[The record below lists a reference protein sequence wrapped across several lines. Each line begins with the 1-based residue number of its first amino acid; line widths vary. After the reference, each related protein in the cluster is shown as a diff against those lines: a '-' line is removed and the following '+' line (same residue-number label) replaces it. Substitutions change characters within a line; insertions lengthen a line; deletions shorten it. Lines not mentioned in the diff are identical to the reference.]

1 MKIKGRTKKII
12 LICVS
17 IALLAALIWGVIYL
31 FCFYIP
37 EKQEEEELQRQVK
50 EYYENKL
57 EAYEKEN
64 NERAPF
70 EVDIAFL
77 GDSLTDGY
85 NLSAYY
91 PQYVTSNRGIGGET
105 TYGLKERLKVS
116 VYDLEPKA
124 VVMLIGANNMD
135 TMLDDYEDI
144 LIGLKD
150 NLPETKI
157 ILVSLTSMGGE
168 WGRKN
173 ETAAY
178 NNVIIKKLAE
188 KYGYT
193 FVDMYSPL
201 LNVETGEIY
210 EQYTTD
216 GGHLTAEG
224 YRVFTDT
231 LTPVIEEALNK

>member
-17 IALLAALIWGVIYL
+17 IALLGALIWGAIYL
-31 FCFYIP
+31 FGYYIP
-37 EKQEEEELQRQVK
+37 EQQEKEELQRQVK

-57 EAYEKEN
+57 EANEKEN